1 MRSHG
6 VNEETIELKGKYLV
20 RNDQAFWHS
29 LKVKPIFIFS
39 QTWLGVGNHEHIFS
53 SRLEIGDDVGQ

>member
-1 MRSHG
+1 MGSHG

-29 LKVKPIFIFS
+29 LKVKPFFIFS
-39 QTWLGVGNHEHIFS
+39 QT
-53 SRLEIGDDVGQ
+53 

>member
-20 RNDQAFWHS
+20 RNNQAFWHS
-29 LKVKPIFIFS
+29 LKVKPFLYFHKPD
-39 QTWLGVGNHEHIFS
+39 LG
-53 SRLEIGDDVGQ
+53 